1 MALLLLLFKTQDIL
15 NIFYIILITNNDLF
29 LNKGFIYINRWWD
42 SLSKSCLILTNNK
55 YICNKKFIF
64 VWF

>member
-29 LNKGFIYINRWWD
+29 LNKGFIYINR
-42 SLSKSCLILTNNK
+42 
-55 YICNKKFIF
+55 
-64 VWF
+64 